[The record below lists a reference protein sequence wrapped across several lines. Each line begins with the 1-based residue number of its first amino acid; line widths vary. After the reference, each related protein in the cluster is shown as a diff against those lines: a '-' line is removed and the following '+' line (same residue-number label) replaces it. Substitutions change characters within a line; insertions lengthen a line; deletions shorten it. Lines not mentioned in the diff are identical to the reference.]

1 MIDPVRHVVL
11 FLAVVVVIVTVHGF
25 FFTTDD
31 KQALGTLP
39 RRLLKFLI
47 WCGIVVGLMLVA
59 EHTVASVT

>member
-31 KQALGTLP
+31 GKALGTLP
-39 RRLLKFLI
+39 RRLAKFLF
-47 WCGIVVGLMLVA
+47 WCGIVAGLMLVA
-59 EHTVASVT
+59 EHTVASVS